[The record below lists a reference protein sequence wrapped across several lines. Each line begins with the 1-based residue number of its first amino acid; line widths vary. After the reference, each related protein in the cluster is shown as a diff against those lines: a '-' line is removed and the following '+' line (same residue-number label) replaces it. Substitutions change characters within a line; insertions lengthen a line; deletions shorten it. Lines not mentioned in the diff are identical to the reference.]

1 MSIKELLDLADEKG
15 LSRKEKNFLCIL
27 YCNYQQNAVDGYALY
42 EYSGILPE
50 RTERQYRK
58 KLEILGFITI
68 TKSYKDTFYSMKLV
82 ATATATATSETSTTS
97 MNKGFER
104 GVVLA
109 TAAAT
114 ATRIAKKEK
123 EEKEKKTKK
132 QENTPTPLK
141 EENKKKKKKEKKEKK
156 EKTPPQNAHT
166 HTCELF
172 SEKDTIAT
180 LKKGEIKPPD
190 LGEVI
195 AYFVSKGSNQQSAEE
210 FYYYYN
216 GQGWRKANGN
226 RIVHWDSEANHW
238 LLQQNKKSHE
248 RSKEFRS
255 SADISREQTRNAA
268 IEAIK
273 SISSGNIGAGEE
285 GNGYF

>member
-27 YCNYQQNAVDGYALY
+27 YCNYQQNAVGGYALY
-42 EYSGILPE
+42 EYSGLFSE
-50 RTERQYRK
+50 RTERRYK
-58 KLEILGFITI
+58 TKLEKLGFITI
-68 TKSYKDTFYSMKLV
+68 TKSYKDTFYTMKLADMTADM
-82 ATATATATSETSTTS
+82 ATKETSTTS
-97 MNKGFER
+97 MNKGFE
-104 GVVLA
+104 GGVLA
-109 TAAAT
+109 DMTADM
-114 ATRIAKKEK
+114 AKRTTEKEK
-123 EEKEKKTKK
+123 EDKEKKERK
-132 QENTPTPLK
+132 QENPPTPLK
-141 EENKKKKKKEKKEKK
+141 EENKIKKKKEKKEKN
-156 EKTPPQNAHT
+156 PPQNAHT

-172 SEKDTIAT
+172 SEKETIAT

-195 AYFVSKGSNQQSAEE
+195 AYFISKGSTEE
-210 FYYYYN
+210 EARNFFYCYD
-216 GQGWRKANGN
+216 GQGWRKGNGN
-226 RIVHWDSEANHW
+226 RIVHWDSVANQW

-268 IEAIK
+268 IKAIK
-273 SISSGNIGAGEE
+273 SISTGNIGAGEE